1 MFRAVQTFF
10 KGGQIRL
17 PTSKYGV
24 TKILLYIY
32 NIIYSEFHF
41 HGITAAW
48 YNLTAVVVTCKINL
62 YFHVTF
68 LGQITLT
75 TLIKDFQELMKVC
88 PCLVVGSIATY

>member
-48 YNLTAVVVTCKINL
+48 YNLTAVVVTCKIIFIL
-62 YFHVTF
+62 SCYFFRTNYIDYF
-68 LGQITLT
+68 N
-75 TLIKDFQELMKVC
+75 
-88 PCLVVGSIATY
+88 